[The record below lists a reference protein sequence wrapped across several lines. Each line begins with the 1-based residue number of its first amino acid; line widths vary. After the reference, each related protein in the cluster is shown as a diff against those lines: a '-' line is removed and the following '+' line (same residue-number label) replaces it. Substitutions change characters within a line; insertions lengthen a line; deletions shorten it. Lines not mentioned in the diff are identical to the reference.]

1 MPPRI
6 LLIGASGYIGGSTL
20 SSLLRSHPS
29 WDVTAIVRNEQQASA
44 IHDKYPDITLSTVI
58 GSLDTPGVLVSE
70 AAKASITLQLA
81 NGDHDVGTDTIL
93 SAIASSTTPKSAR
106 YYIHL
111 SGGATV
117 LDLALAPGSPPSR
130 SWDDVSDLSAILDLP
145 ATQIHAAI
153 EQRIVSF
160 GAAHSRNGLRTAIIS
175 PPAVVGV
182 GSGPVKKG
190 AAYHVNMMMQRKKAF
205 VVGQG
210 LNRFDM
216 AHVMDVADAI
226 VTLVEAACEELETQY
241 ANTPSTSSKAHWNDK
256 GYYFLT
262 SDWETPDKATYV
274 KTAQSLMRMRSIPLD
289 DGVDYLTPD
298 EATSLHPF
306 GTIIFGGNL
315 KIQGKRIREKL
326 GWKASSI
333 RWEDALKEEIEN
345 EISRQASGEVLGV
358 GFGRE

>member
-1 MPPRI
+1 MPPKI

-20 SSLLRSHPS
+20 SSLLESHPS
-29 WDVTAIVRNEQQASA
+29 WDVTAIVRNEEQASA
-44 IHDKYPDITLSTVI
+44 IHDAYPGIPLSTVI
-58 GSLDTPGVLVSE
+58 GTLDTPGVLISE

-81 NGDHDVGTDTIL
+81 NGDHNVGTDTLL
-93 SAIASSTTPKSAR
+93 SAIASSTTPESAR

-111 SGGATV
+111 SGAATV

-130 SWDDVSDLSAILDLP
+130 SWDDTSDLSAILDLP
-145 ATQIHAAI
+145 ATQIHAAM

-160 GAAHSRNGLRTAIIS
+160 GATHAQNGLRTAIIS

-182 GSGPVKKG
+182 GSGPIKKG
-190 AAYHVNMMMQRKKAF
+190 AAYHINMMMQRKKAF

-216 AHVMDVADAI
+216 VHVKDVADAI
-226 VTLVEAACEELETQY
+226 VSLVEAANAELETRY
-241 ANTPSTSSKAHWNDK
+241 AGNPSSSSNAHWNDK

-262 SDWETPDKATYV
+262 SDWVTPDKTTYV

-289 DGVDYLTPD
+289 DGVDHLTPD

-306 GTIIFGGNL
+306 GTIIFGGSL
-315 KIQGKRIREKL
+315 KIQGKRIRERL

-333 RWEDALKEEIEN
+333 RWEDALEEEIEN
-345 EISRQASGEVLGV
+345 EVSRQERGEILGV